1 MKPYL
6 LLLILFGL
14 IPSANAGIYYH
25 PFYQNGVE
33 IRCDDDEPRHAIF
46 FKNGRAMLFEDD
58 GDEKYKFPKS
68 FLWPE
73 KIDKRYSYFPST
85 AGTHCSSRELTR
97 KEREFYLKK
106 AKDVCYSGSFET
118 TINFAM
124 VGTNE
129 TLAIFLAFSL
139 FFRNYAYIG
148 SNFL

>member
-1 MKPYL
+1 MKRL
-6 LLLILFGL
+6 LLVPLLLGL
-14 IPSANAGIYYH
+14 MPSAYAGIYYH

-85 AGTHCSSRELTR
+85 AGTHCSSRELTK
-97 KEREFYLKK
+97 KEREFYIKK

-118 TINFAM
+118 RIKRCYGWN
-124 VGTNE
+124 
-129 TLAIFLAFSL
+129 
-139 FFRNYAYIG
+139 
-148 SNFL
+148 